1 MLRDRAATKQRKS
14 KLSQGFLAAFFMSLS
29 LATGAQTEAN
39 YQASLKTISG
49 EIKALSRNLNANRSL
64 LENEQTEL
72 LKSEQEFYV
81 IQKKLAEAT
90 NGLKQSREEL
100 QRLRKQQ
107 AELETQKKRNGEV
120 LGALLKS
127 QFKTGSENHLKQI
140 LNQENPYALGR
151 LNNYRSYFS
160 TAVKG
165 RFKLIESQ
173 LAEINSLKVEQQQA
187 ASKYQSLQQEQ
198 EFLERSN
205 RSQSK
210 QRQELIARLQTKV
223 SDTQSRLTKLRA
235 DRSRLN
241 ELLEKLAEQR
251 AEMERIE
258 KERIEAERRAA
269 ERAKA
274 EGKTVRKVVRKPI
287 RGGFTKQR
295 GRLQCPLDQQPVTE
309 FGQRIVSSGMR
320 SEGIVYKTEASVDVR
335 SLFRGQVLFADF
347 LKGFGLLLIIDHGED
362 HISLY
367 GHNEVLYKKVGDSV
381 DTNEVVSK
389 TGKTGGLKSPGL
401 YFEIRKNTTPID
413 PSRWCQ

>member
-1 MLRDRAATKQRKS
+1 M
-14 KLSQGFLAAFFMSLS
+14 GIE
-29 LATGAQTEAN
+29 AQTEAN
-39 YQASLKTISG
+39 YQASLKSISG

-64 LENEQTEL
+64 LEKEQTEL
-72 LKSEQEFYV
+72 LRSEQELYE
-81 IQKKLAEAT
+81 IKKKLAEAT
-90 NGLKQSREEL
+90 QGLLQTQQELERLNNEQS
-100 QRLRKQQ
+100 
-107 AELETQKKRNGEV
+107 ELETQKEKNGEV
-120 LGALLKS
+120 LAALLKS
-127 QFKTGSENHLKQI
+127 QFISGSDNHLKQV

-160 TAVKG
+160 NAVKN
-165 RFKLIESQ
+165 RFELIESQ
-173 LAEINSLKVEQQQA
+173 LADINRLKTEQQQA

-205 RSQSK
+205 QSQSR

-223 SDTQSRLTKLRA
+223 SDTQSKLTKLRA
-235 DRSRLN
+235 DRNRLN
-241 ELLEKLAEQR
+241 ELLQRLAEQR

-258 KERIEAERRAA
+258 KERIEAERKAA

-274 EGKTVRKVVRKPI
+274 EGKTVKKALRKPI

-295 GRLQCPLDQQPVTE
+295 GRLQCPLNQQPVTK

-320 SEGIVYKTEASVDVR
+320 SEGIVYKTEDSVDVR

-389 TGKTGGLKSPGL
+389 TGKTGGLKTPGL